1 MREVGSVNNLKIFF
15 TKIQSQKFP
24 LAKWVSKKNFYKKS
38 DYKKSTYGALQRF

>member
-1 MREVGSVNNLKIFF
+1 MEVGRYNTLKIFF
-15 TKIQSQKFP
+15 TKNPSQKFP